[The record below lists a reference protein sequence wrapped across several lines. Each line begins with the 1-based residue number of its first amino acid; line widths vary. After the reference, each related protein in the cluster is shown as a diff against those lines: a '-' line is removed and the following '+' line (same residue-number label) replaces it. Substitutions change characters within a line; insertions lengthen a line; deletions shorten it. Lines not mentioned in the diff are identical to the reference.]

1 MKYLLLSSFLSLIL
15 PHLVAI
21 DDDDVSK
28 MVIAE
33 ISAMI
38 ASRAGRERKL
48 TVLRVSPAVKRYLEY
63 QETKLEGSS

>member
-1 MKYLLLSSFLSLIL
+1 
-15 PHLVAI
+15 
-21 DDDDVSK
+21 

-48 TVLRVSPAVKRYLEY
+48 TVLRVNPAVKRYVEY
-63 QETKLEGSS
+63 QETKQEGSP